1 MALHNIKFPSTL
13 KVGKFTLKYDS
24 SYIRGFNKNL
34 NSTQKHL
41 DNLVIT
47 NLQDYVSYKEGYQK
61 ASIRNSSVAGSGYV
75 KINVPYASYQ
85 AYSKRI
91 KKRVGKRGTQPFER
105 MKSDNKDNILRQVE
119 AYSRRLNG

>member
-1 MALHNIKFPSTL
+1 MALHNIKFPTTI
-13 KVGKFTLKYDS
+13 KVGNLTLKYDS
-24 SYIRGFNKNL
+24 SYMREFNKNL
-34 NSTQKHL
+34 NLTQKQL

-47 NLQDYVSYKEGYQK
+47 YLQDYVSYKDGYQK
-61 ASIRNSSVAGSGYV
+61 ASIRNSSVAGSGYA
-75 KINVPYASYQ
+75 KIDVPYASYQ

-105 MKSDNKDNILRQVE
+105 MKADNSDNILRQVE